1 MAVQRMPG
9 LARSSSSLTGPAPLT
24 CVVDMAW
31 EISWLSGTRE
41 QLETLARQHFANV
54 PIKQDFGRIAS
65 QKVEEEI
72 RLHPLPSSDLPQVQR
87 EQVFSIGPIQVT
99 YHIDSQT
106 GNAEVRMVTGPLTNG
121 SGQ

>member
-1 MAVQRMPG
+1 
-9 LARSSSSLTGPAPLT
+9 
-24 CVVDMAW
+24 MAW

-41 QLETLARQHFANV
+41 QLETIARQQFANV
-54 PIKQDFGRIAS
+54 PIKQDFGQIAI

-72 RLHPLPSSDLPQVQR
+72 RLHPLPSSDLPQVRR
-87 EQVFSIGPIQVT
+87 EQVFRIGPIQVT

-121 SGQ
+121 SSQ